1 MRSPE
6 TEIEVL
12 KEQTRVFDRDLSA
25 LSKTLSSMDIKLEE
39 IRQLLTDNYVTK
51 TEFNAYKGSQN
62 IQKIL
67 IGIIT
72 SIVTAILTFEITKT
86 LK

>member
-12 KEQTRVFDRDLSA
+12 KEQTRVFDRDLA
-25 LSKTLSSMDIKLEE
+25 TLTKTLNSMDTKLEE

-51 TEFNAYKGSQN
+51 AEFNSYKGSQN
-62 IQKIL
+62 IQKMV
-67 IGIIT
+67 IGILT
-72 SIVTAILTFEITKT
+72 SLVTAILTFEITKA
-86 LK
+86 LR